1 MAAGAIGGPDSV
13 VLGSA
18 AQTRQ
23 AAETR
28 RQTRVQQPEDRQPP
42 RPAEARETS
51 RSQPAVNGDDRVHSV
66 DFTDQLTKFSMR
78 KLRRE
83 ASMGLIASATSD

>member
-1 MAAGAIGGPDSV
+1 
-13 VLGSA
+13 
-18 AQTRQ
+18 
-23 AAETR
+23 
-28 RQTRVQQPEDRQPP
+28 
-42 RPAEARETS
+42 
-51 RSQPAVNGDDRVHSV
+51 VNGDDRVHSV